1 MRFECYYLLHC
12 GDFGALTFAYYVTFF
27 IAGGAS
33 DAVDIYNSSTGTW
46 STARLSV
53 ARHSLAATSVGN
65 LSLFAGGEKSG
76 TMFSKV

>member
-1 MRFECYYLLHC
+1 LLCC
-12 GDFGALTFAYYVTFF
+12 GDFGSLASACYITIF

-33 DAVDIYNSSTGTW
+33 DAVDVYNSTTGTW
-46 STARLSV
+46 STSRLSV

-76 TMFSKV
+76 AMLF

>member
-1 MRFECYYLLHC
+1 MLRC
-12 GDFGALTFAYYVTFF
+12 GDFGTLASARYVTIF

-33 DAVDIYNSSTGTW
+33 DAVDMYNSTTETW

-76 TMFSKV
+76 KMCF

>member
-1 MRFECYYLLHC
+1 MLRC
-12 GDFGALTFAYYVTFF
+12 GDFGAFRLIYHNF

-33 DAVDIYNSSTGTW
+33 DAVDVYNSTTGTW

-76 TMFSKV
+76 KMCF